1 MYSCPAARRE
11 RSRALGCGS
20 AAFAAVGQR
29 AFENIDKTVHGVG
42 VGDLDGID
50 TT

>member
-1 MYSCPAARRE
+1 MCLLGSKAE

-20 AAFAAVGQR
+20 AAFGAVGQR

>member
-1 MYSCPAARRE
+1 MCLLGSKARNE
-11 RSRALGCGS
+11 PLGGLRRL
-20 AAFAAVGQR
+20 AAVGQR
-29 AFENIDKTVHGVG
+29 AFENIDNTAHGDV